1 MRTRGIRLLQ
11 RLSITSALLVLTGCE
26 QLSASLGVPIDE
38 QQDSPSTKQAVIIG
52 EPVVPAVSAVAEEA
66 ANPEQAAPNVAVLA
80 AVGPQVE
87 VPAGFPPDGPEYQAH
102 LLEVKAATQSGSP
115 GRLVGIP
122 TKVSANGYPIYP
134 ARCLFYPDHAECELA
149 DGEVVDEGYLQA
161 HTTVI
166 RNVDVLHGGMTCGV
180 ICIDE
185 QGNVLGHV
193 SRAMQA
199 WRDEHCRWVEYG
211 TANCR

>member
-11 RLSITSALLVLTGCE
+11 RLSITSALLVLAGCE

-66 ANPEQAAPNVAVLA
+66 ANPGQAAPNVAVSA
-80 AVGPQVE
+80 ALGPQVE
-87 VPAGFPPDGPEYQAH
+87 VSAAFPPDGPEYQAH
-102 LLEVKAATQSGSP
+102 LMEVKAATQSGSP
-115 GRLVGIP
+115 GRLVGVP

-134 ARCLFYPDHAECELA
+134 ASCIFYPEHAECELA

-166 RNVDVLHGGMTCGV
+166 RNVDVLHGGMTCGIV
-180 ICIDE
+180 CIDE

-199 WRDEHCRWVEYG
+199 WRDQHCRWVDYG
-211 TANCR
+211 TASCE

>member
-11 RLSITSALLVLTGCE
+11 RLCITSALLVLAGCE
-26 QLSASLGVPIDE
+26 QLSASLGVPIEE
-38 QQDSPSTKQAVIIG
+38 QRESPSTEKTVIIG
-52 EPVVPAVSAVAEEA
+52 EPVAPAISAVTKEA
-66 ANPEQAAPNVAVLA
+66 ANPAQAAPSVVVSAG
-80 AVGPQVE
+80 VGPEVE

-115 GRLVGIP
+115 GRLVGVP

-134 ARCLFYPDHAECELA
+134 ASCLFYPEHAECELA
-149 DGEVVDEGYLQA
+149 DGEVVDEAYLKA

-166 RNVDVLHGGMTCGV
+166 RNVDVLHGGMTCGIV
-180 ICIDE
+180 CIDQ

-193 SRAMQA
+193 SQTMQA
-199 WRDEHCRWVEYG
+199 WRERNCQWVEYG
-211 TANCR
+211 MANC

>member
-26 QLSASLGVPIDE
+26 QLGTSLGVPIEE
-38 QQDSPSTKQAVIIG
+38 QRKSPSTEQTAIIG
-52 EPVVPAVSAVAEEA
+52 EPVAPAISAVTKEA
-66 ANPEQAAPNVAVLA
+66 ANPGQAAPNVVVSA
-80 AVGPQVE
+80 ALGPQVE

-115 GRLVGIP
+115 GRLVGVP

-134 ARCLFYPDHAECELA
+134 ASCLFYPEHAECELA
-149 DGEVVDEGYLQA
+149 DGEVVDEAYLKA

-166 RNVDVLHGGMTCGV
+166 RNVDVLHGGMTCGIV
-180 ICIDE
+180 CIDE

-193 SRAMQA
+193 SQTMQA
-199 WRDEHCRWVEYG
+199 WRERNCQRVEYG
-211 TANCR
+211 MANC

>member
-11 RLSITSALLVLTGCE
+11 RLSITSALLVLAGCE
-26 QLSASLGVPIDE
+26 QLGASLGVPIDE
-38 QQDSPSTKQAVIIG
+38 QRDSPSTEQAVIIG
-52 EPVVPAVSAVAEEA
+52 EPVVPSVSAVTEEV
-66 ANPEQAAPNVAVLA
+66 ANPAQVAPSVAASAGL
-80 AVGPQVE
+80 GPQVE

-115 GRLVGIP
+115 GRLVGVP

-134 ARCLFYPDHAECELA
+134 ASCLFYPEHAECELA
-149 DGEVVDEGYLQA
+149 DGEVVDEAYLKA

-166 RNVDVLHGGMTCGV
+166 RNVDVLHGGMTCGIV
-180 ICIDE
+180 CIDQ

-193 SRAMQA
+193 SQTMQA
-199 WRDEHCRWVEYG
+199 WRERNCQWLGYG
-211 TANCR
+211 MANC

>member
-11 RLSITSALLVLTGCE
+11 RLCITSALLVLAGCE
-26 QLSASLGVPIDE
+26 QLSASLGVPIEE
-38 QQDSPSTKQAVIIG
+38 QRESPSTEQTVIIG
-52 EPVVPAVSAVAEEA
+52 EPVAPAISAVTEA
-66 ANPEQAAPNVAVLA
+66 ANPAQAAPSMVVSAG
-80 AVGPQVE
+80 VGPQVK

-115 GRLVGIP
+115 GRLVGVP

-134 ARCLFYPDHAECELA
+134 ASCLFYPEHAECELA
-149 DGEVVDEGYLQA
+149 DGEVVDEAYLKA

-166 RNVDVLHGGMTCGV
+166 RNVDVLHGGMTCGIV
-180 ICIDE
+180 CIDQ

-193 SRAMQA
+193 SQTMQA
-199 WRDEHCRWVEYG
+199 WRERNCQWVEYG
-211 TANCR
+211 MANC